1 MWPPE
6 SSTRPGP
13 LNLSSGTP
21 FCEKDQE
28 PFLLAGRG
36 VSSSSSFKPSRSEP
50 QSQASLPPPHQQ
62 SLLAPPCSAQQ
73 VRKRVRPKPLG
84 GLFRPRTGRAAFEE
98 LQEKHR
104 KKSAISGAGVVC
116 THTVQSG
123 PACGLC
129 LISWR
134 GAVFGNWGEPAK
146 GVGIS
151 KPCEMF
157 IYNSHVWQ
165 KQAKANTCL
174 RGPDQV

>member
-1 MWPPE
+1 M
-6 SSTRPGP
+6 
-13 LNLSSGTP
+13 
-21 FCEKDQE
+21 
-28 PFLLAGRG
+28 
-36 VSSSSSFKPSRSEP
+36 SSSSSFKPSRSEP

-62 SLLAPPCSAQQ
+62 SLLAPPCSARQ

-84 GLFRPRTGRAAFEE
+84 GLFRTLLRWPRTGRAAFEE

-104 KKSAISGAGVVC
+104 SPQTGKKSAIPGAGVVR

-165 KQAKANTCL
+165 KQAKANTRL